1 MDNKR
6 KNTENGK
13 VNISDKKASPY
24 RGSDSAVYER
34 VRHGNAGSYGAR
46 PVKKAQEKKTE
57 NVIKL
62 FPKSTE
68 ADKHRRIEKKR
79 KAERVRKEQLKKISV
94 FGIALLALIA
104 LIFMTPLFNIREIRL
119 NGNDNVSKEIINT
132 KVGDLVGANLF
143 GTSASNVKERMS
155 QIPQISNVEVKKAI
169 FPARLEL
176 TITERRP
183 AGYVLS
189 GDDTLVLD
197 SDLKII
203 GDASVFDCDHLPSIS
218 GISVSTYE
226 MNKELEIKSSE
237 KKEILKELLK
247 AFEFVGITESVKY
260 VSIDDITSITF
271 NYDNR
276 LDVICGSHLQ
286 LDRKIRMFA
295 ESIRTSTF
303 DENSIGT
310 IDLSVPGT
318 AVYNP

>member
-13 VNISDKKASPY
+13 LNISDKKASPY
-24 RGSDSAVYER
+24 RASDSGKYDR
-34 VRHGNAGSYGAR
+34 VRHGNAGNYGTR
-46 PVKKAQEKKTE
+46 PVKNAQEKKRE

-68 ADKHRRIEKKR
+68 SDKHRRIEKKR
-79 KAERVRKEQLKKISV
+79 KAERIRNEQLKKISV
-94 FGIALLALIA
+94 FAIAVIAVIA

-119 NGNDNVSKEIINT
+119 NGNDTVSKEIINT
-132 KVGDLVGANLF
+132 QVGDLVGANLF
-143 GTSASNVKERMS
+143 GTSVSNVKERMS
-155 QIPQISNVEVKKAI
+155 QIPQISDVEVKKAI
-169 FPARLEL
+169 FPARLEIN
-176 TITERRP
+176 ITERRP

-203 GDASVFDCDHLPSIS
+203 DDASVFDCDHLPSIS
-218 GISVSTYE
+218 GISVSSYE
-226 MNKELEIKSSE
+226 VNKELEIKPDE

-247 AFEFVGITESVKY
+247 AFESVGITELVKY
-260 VSIDDITSITF
+260 VSIDDLTSITF

-276 LDVICGSHLQ
+276 LNVICGSQLQ